1 MLMGTPETVTIA
13 ETNAL
18 LPPPPLQVKEKVVVA
33 LSAADIWAPEFAKAP
48 LQPPDALQVAAL
60 VEVQVNVAVCPVAI
74 TAGFTVKE
82 AVGTACVTLT
92 VAEAG
97 ALTPPGPEQVTV

>member
-1 MLMGTPETVTIA
+1 MLMGMPETVTIA

-33 LSAADIWAPEFAKAP
+33 PSAADTWEPEPAKAP
-48 LQPPDALQVAAL
+48 LQPPVALQVVAL

-74 TAGFTVKE
+74 TVGFTVKV
-82 AVGTACVTLT
+82 AVGTACITLT

-97 ALTPPGPEQVTV
+97 ALTPPGPEQVKV